1 MHSAADVKNST
12 HSRNGETYQ
21 GKEEAMKALTDPR
34 ATCTVI
40 GISVIALLAL
50 ASPAGAMQE
59 YEDLKTLVAEVEPDN
74 NADGGSTTACTWVL
88 VQIQRI
94 SQAASAAGG
103 KVKAYIKSKGMMTS
117 SEAAVARPRAN
128 RRSTVKAQDL

>member
-1 MHSAADVKNST
+1 
-12 HSRNGETYQ
+12 
-21 GKEEAMKALTDPR
+21 MKTRTDPK
-34 ATCTVI
+34 ATCSVI

-59 YEDLKTLVAEVEPDN
+59 YEDLKVLVAEVEPDVDD
-74 NADGGSTTACTWVL
+74 AEGGGTTARGWVL
-88 VQIQRI
+88 MQIRRI
-94 SQAASAAGG
+94 SEAASAAGG